1 MQAEALRLYHERSS
15 SCSWRVRIVLAL
27 KGLPYESRLLEWSS
41 GELQGA
47 SHLARSPFG
56 QVPCL
61 EVGDRAVSQSVAIA
75 ELLEE
80 LHPAPALLPEAP
92 LDRAAVR
99 ELVEAVN
106 AGIQPLHNGGL
117 RARMREQ
124 LGADDDAHTAWSRY
138 WLERRLGEL
147 EPRVAGHAGHHAY
160 GDRPT
165 LADVFLYPQLRK
177 ALDYEVAL
185 DGWPALTRLHAT
197 LSELPAFAGTEG
209 TRL

>member
-1 MQAEALRLYHERSS
+1 METAPLVLYHERSS

-27 KGLPYESRLLEWSS
+27 KDLRYESRLLDWDS

-47 SHLARSPFG
+47 DHLARSPLG

-61 EVGDRAVSQSVAIA
+61 EIEGRAVSQSVAIV

-80 LHPAPALLPEAP
+80 LYPEPALLPEAP

-124 LGADDDAHTAWSRY
+124 LGADGDAHTAWSSY

-147 EPRVAGHAGHHAY
+147 EPRVDGRAGRHAY
-160 GDRPT
+160 GDQPT
-165 LADVFLYPQLRK
+165 LADVFLYPQLCK

-185 DGWPALTRLHAT
+185 DGWPTLARLHAG
-197 LSELPAFAGTEG
+197 LSEHAAFAGTEG
-209 TRL
+209 ARL

>member
-1 MQAEALRLYHERSS
+1 M
-15 SCSWRVRIVLAL
+15 LAL
-27 KGLPYESRLLEWSS
+27 KDLPYESRLLDWDS
-41 GELQGA
+41 GELRGA
-47 SHLARSPFG
+47 GHLARSPFG

-61 EVGDRAVSQSVAIA
+61 EVGGRTVCQSVAIA

-80 LHPAPALLPEAP
+80 LHPEPAMLPEAP

-124 LGADDDAHTAWSRY
+124 LGANGDAHAAWSRY

-147 EPRVAGHAGHHAY
+147 EPRVAGLAGHHAY

-165 LADVFLYPQLRK
+165 LADVFLYPQLCK

-185 DGWPALTRLHAT
+185 DGWPSLARLHAD
-197 LSELPAFAGTEG
+197 LSDHPAFAGTEG
-209 TRL
+209 ARLRDT